1 VIPMESMDGIKSV
14 KRWGLIGATFL
25 IGLWMNTGCQ
35 GVQSTVKQPEMN
47 LESPSSPPKV
57 ALGPGDG
64 IDFKFFYNPELNDT
78 QTVRPDGK
86 VVLQLVG
93 EVTAQGKTPAELRDD
108 LKRLYAPQLKN
119 PEIAVIVRTLVDR
132 RVYVGGEV
140 KKPGLIPLP
149 GRLTALEAIMEAG
162 GFDPRTACPSSVVL
176 IRHKDGKRYGGV
188 INFNEA
194 LDGKEGKPVYLEPND
209 IVYVPRTTIAK
220 VNQWID
226 QYINKI
232 VPRTGLSLLYPLG
245 AGAIGL
251 DTSTTVFVP

>member
-1 VIPMESMDGIKSV
+1 VKPMESIDRTKRV
-14 KRWGLIGATFL
+14 KRWSLIGATFL
-25 IGLWMNTGCQ
+25 IALWMNTGCQ
-35 GVQSTVKQPEMN
+35 GVQSTVKQSEMN

-57 ALGPGDG
+57 TLGPGDG

-78 QTVRPDGK
+78 QTIRPDGK
-86 VVLQLVG
+86 IVLQLVG
-93 EVTAQGKTPAELRDD
+93 EVTAQGKTPAELQDD

-119 PEIAVIVRTLVDR
+119 PEIAVIVRSQVDR
-132 RVYVGGEV
+132 RIYVGGEV

-162 GFDPRTACPSSVVL
+162 GFDPRTACASNVVL
-176 IRHKDGKRYGGV
+176 IRHKDGKRYGAT
-188 INFNEA
+188 INFDEA
-194 LDGKEGKPVYLEPND
+194 LDGKGGNPVYLEPND